1 MSFDAHE
8 EKIRKIFAG
17 DAKFETPR
25 NQRKYVWKEKQWK
38 ELLGDILYIRRK
50 QNQLVENKEINHFLG
65 TFVLQENE
73 NYYEIID
80 GQQRITTLLLIL
92 SAICAVFNEME
103 NEEEHGKTRQ
113 YIVGNIGLRSQYCR
127 IKNNSIPNIDV
138 IIESVAE
145 YRNDLISKSIID
157 TTLLEKTGDGNKGV
171 VSCFYYFYNYLKDNV
186 KGI

>member
-38 ELLGDILYIRRK
+38 ELLGDILYIKRK
-50 QNQLVENKEINHFLG
+50 QLVEKKEINHFLG
-65 TFVLQENE
+65 TFVLQEKD

-80 GQQRITTLLLIL
+80 GQQRITTLLIIL
-92 SAICAVFNEME
+92 SAICAVFNEMK

-113 YIVGNIGLRSQYCR
+113 YIVGNIGLKSQYCR
-127 IKNNSIPNIDV
+127 MKNNSYSFVYNLFYCPNEYLTV
-138 IIESVAE
+138 GFFKVFSVKI
-145 YRNDLISKSIID
+145 NDTSI
-157 TTLLEKTGDGNKGV
+157 
-171 VSCFYYFYNYLKDNV
+171 VSTFQ
-186 KGI
+186 